1 MCVFD
6 AVSHRGVGQGVF
18 VSVCV
23 LQPVIDEEV
32 KVHLCVCVLDVVSY
46 RGGGQGV
53 CLKFVFVF
61 HFIFQNNTE
70 MNMALNMRSM
80 D

>member
-23 LQPVIDEEV
+23 LQPFIDEVGDLFLEHLTWCV
-32 KVHLCVCVLDVVSY
+32 CLCVCLLDF
-46 RGGGQGV
+46 V
-53 CLKFVFVF
+53 CLL
-61 HFIFQNNTE
+61 H
-70 MNMALNMRSM
+70 S
-80 D
+80 